1 MIQRV
6 QTIWLLLASACA
18 FLTLRLSFFSGNK
31 LVNNV
36 KQFESLT
43 AATANG
49 NLVLLI
55 LTVAVAIAALVTI
68 FLYKDRKMQMRICL
82 AVAAVSI
89 VNIVLF
95 FSETKKFVEGTFGL
109 TAPLVFAVPL
119 FLLLA
124 VRGIYKDEKLVKST
138 DRLR

>member
-18 FLTLRLSFFSGNK
+18 FLTLRLSFFSCNK

-49 NLVLLI
+49 NLILLI
-55 LTVAVAIAALVTI
+55 FTVAVAIASAKEGAEV
-68 FLYKDRKMQMRICL
+68 FPGSARPPRRIR
-82 AVAAVSI
+82 SGI
-89 VNIVLF
+89 TTPNITN
-95 FSETKKFVEGTFGL
+95 E
-109 TAPLVFAVPL
+109 
-119 FLLLA
+119 
-124 VRGIYKDEKLVKST
+124 RGDVGHRSAGPE
-138 DRLR
+138 RL